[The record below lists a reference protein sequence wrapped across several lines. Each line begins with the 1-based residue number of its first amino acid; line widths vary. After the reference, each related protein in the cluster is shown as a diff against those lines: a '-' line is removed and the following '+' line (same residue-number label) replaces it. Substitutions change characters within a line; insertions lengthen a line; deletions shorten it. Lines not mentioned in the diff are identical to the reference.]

1 MPTTINYPII
11 TYEKNGTID
20 FLFGPKNDGVVIY
33 DTDTSAPHPVVVHA
47 GDGNDIVFF
56 TNSKSTIYGGAG
68 NDLISPLN
76 FPADNNPAALIDG
89 GDGNDTLFG
98 GRSNDTIYGGT
109 GDDSTYG
116 DAGDDQILFGSGA
129 DTVYGGDGNDY
140 IDEAINV
147 SNFDFANLLD
157 GGNGNDTIFAD
168 AGNDTLYGGSGNDIL
183 NGETG
188 DDLTYGEDGDD
199 IILFGSGADTV
210 YGGNGN
216 DYIDDAYGVP
226 NFNDANMLY
235 GGDGNDTIFAG
246 SGNDTLTG
254 GAGDDLL
261 YGEAGADT
269 FVFASDFGND
279 TIKDFNSTQSD
290 TLNADQVQFSKSLFV
305 DWQSV
310 LASSKQVGADVVIT
324 SADLSTL
331 TLKNTLVTNLTS
343 QNVLTV

>member
-89 GDGNDTLFG
+89 GDGNDTVFG

-116 DAGDDQILFGSGA
+116 DAGDDQ
-129 DTVYGGDGNDY
+129 
-140 IDEAINV
+140 
-147 SNFDFANLLD
+147 
-157 GGNGNDTIFAD
+157 
-168 AGNDTLYGGSGNDIL
+168 
-183 NGETG
+183 
-188 DDLTYGEDGDD
+188 
-199 IILFGSGADTV
+199 ILFGSGADTV